1 MAFCSECGKELDQ
14 GEVFCPNCGKR
25 VEQPYASQQN
35 NQYSQPQNMNTS
47 SQDIP
52 STGLN
57 ILSFFFPL
65 VGLILYVVNVDSKPV
80 MAKAIGKWAL
90 IGFIVEVVGSVLL
103 SIIYGVAVA
112 SLMFL

>member
-1 MAFCSECGKELDQ
+1 MAFCSECGKELNQ

-25 VEQPYASQQN
+25 AEQAYASQQN

-57 ILSFFFPL
+57 VLSFFFPHQAVL
-65 VGLILYVVNVDSKPV
+65 TNQSIR
-80 MAKAIGKWAL
+80 AKL
-90 IGFIVEVVGSVLL
+90 
-103 SIIYGVAVA
+103 
-112 SLMFL
+112 

>member
-1 MAFCSECGKELDQ
+1 MAFCSECGKELNQ

-25 VEQPYASQQN
+25 VEQAYASQQN

-47 SQDIP
+47 NQDIP
-52 STGLN
+52 SIGLN
-57 ILSFFFPL
+57 ILSFFVPL

-90 IGFIVEVVGSVLL
+90 IGFIVGIVGSVLL

-112 SLMFL
+112 SFMFL

>member
-1 MAFCSECGKELDQ
+1 MAFCSECGKELNR

-47 SQDIP
+47 NQDIP

-57 ILSFFFPL
+57 ILSFFVPL

-90 IGFIVEVVGSVLL
+90 IGFIVGVVGSGLL

>member
-1 MAFCSECGKELDQ
+1 MAFCSECGKELNQ

-25 VEQPYASQQN
+25 VEQAYASQQN

-65 VGLILYVVNVDSKPV
+65 VGLILYLVYVDSTPRR
-80 MAKAIGKWAL
+80 AKDIGKWAL

-112 SLMFL
+112 SFMFL